1 MSYPITQTKVILPRR
16 HQHLLSRHRLLS
28 MLDDLLD
35 FRLALIA
42 APAGY
47 GKTTLLVDLADKVE
61 YPVCWLSLD
70 PLDNDPVRFI
80 NYFVAAIQQ
89 KLPDFGGPS
98 RSLLDNLD
106 VSDLELEQVIQTI
119 INDLYDHVQ
128 EHFILVLDDFHLID
142 SNPDINQFINRFIQD
157 MDENCHLVI
166 ATRSLLG
173 LPDLPLMIGRSQV
186 TGLSF
191 EELAFLPEEIKG
203 LYQLKYQ
210 QLISDQEIERILDE
224 SEGWIT
230 GLLLTAETAQ
240 QGVTDQGRAARAAG
254 IDIYDYL
261 ASQVLDQQTPEMQQF
276 LLHTA
281 VMEEFNEKLCRQA
294 LGEAEGDH
302 SYGELIQY
310 LLQKNLFI
318 QPVESGGTWLRYH
331 HLFRDFLQQHFQE
344 QYPGQANELLIKLVD
359 VYRDN
364 QWYEKAYVACQK
376 IDDDQLTAEY
386 LESVSAALVHRGQ
399 LSMLKSWL
407 DDLSP
412 VLIEKN
418 PGLLGNLGA
427 LTSMGGDSESGL
439 AMLNRA
445 LKIIPT
451 ATDPTVHPRLLI
463 RRATCHRFIGSYQLG
478 LEDAQRALDLSE
490 KIEDSR
496 ILVPMA
502 ESELGLNLLG
512 LGLIQEAKELLER
525 SLRSYLGQNDQR
537 NAAFVQ
543 MDLGLMEMNEGNYQS
558 ARSLYTQAFQL
569 WEKQG
574 NFNQLVG
581 MSNNLGVLDH
591 LTGDYLEAF
600 NWFSRALEYA
610 RQSSNLRESAYT
622 RASLADLALDL
633 GALPRAEVYI
643 NESLIIAE
651 QIEDTYS
658 QIFLEGYLQL
668 SKAALARSRGD
679 YRSARQHLEAVSS
692 RVRENPSSPEMGRY
706 HLVCGQLLF
715 EENRM
720 DLAQDE
726 FRAALEIFKNN
737 NLPVESCLAQLH
749 QAGID
754 CLGEKLPEA
763 ALILKSVQEMI
774 QDLGTIHPLI
784 PALSNQEELLTC
796 LEEHLPQEPF
806 TRDLVREVSAFKAR
820 LPSLL
825 DKLEFNFLP
834 VDISQQPLLDITAM
848 GRVSVKIRGE
858 LITVPEWTKQKTVRE
873 LFFYLLSYPEGASR
887 DEICLEF
894 WPDSTAEQL
903 KKQFKNALYRLR
915 RAVGTDTILYHQPTR
930 LYHFNRQLDYRYDV
944 EDFYKSLDLA
954 AAESNQE
961 RKVQILREAADIYQ
975 HPFAPSLEGI
985 WSEPVRYRLH
995 LDYEQ
1000 AMLTIAEGQF
1010 SHGNPESA
1018 LESIEELLAAVPD
1031 QEAAWRLAM
1040 RAHALKGDRSGIERT
1055 YQRCRQALAQDL
1067 DVEPSQDTYAL
1078 YQELMS

>member
-1 MSYPITQTKVILPRR
+1 MSYPITQTKVIMPRR

-35 FRLALIA
+35 FRLALIG

-70 PLDNDPVRFI
+70 PLDNDPIRFI
-80 NYFVAAIQQ
+80 NYFAAAIQH
-89 KLPDFGGPS
+89 KFPDFGGPS

-106 VSDLELEQVIQTI
+106 VSNLELEQVLQTI

-128 EHFILVLDDFHLID
+128 EHFVLVLDDFHLID
-142 SNPDINQFINRFIQD
+142 SNPDINQFINRFTQD

-210 QLISDQEIERILDE
+210 QLISDQDIERILDE

-230 GLLLTAETAQ
+230 GLLLTAETTQ

-261 ASQVLDQQTPEMQQF
+261 ACQVLDQQTPEMQEF
-276 LLHTA
+276 LLRTA
-281 VMEEFNEKLCRQA
+281 LMEEFNEKLCQQV

-302 SYGELIQY
+302 SYGELIQH
-310 LLQKNLFI
+310 LLQKNLFV

-331 HLFRDFLQQHFQE
+331 HLFRDFLQQHFQKHH
-344 QYPGQANELLIKLVD
+344 PDQAEELLIKLVD
-359 VYRDN
+359 VYRDY
-364 QWYEKAYVACQK
+364 QWYEKAYVACQQLG
-376 IDDDQLTAEY
+376 DDQRTADY

-427 LTSMGGDSESGL
+427 ITSMTGDPESGL
-439 AMLNRA
+439 AMLNCA
-445 LKIIPT
+445 LNMMPT
-451 ATDPTVHPRLLI
+451 KTDTVVYPRLLI

-478 LEDAQRALDLSE
+478 LEDAQRALDLSD
-490 KIEDSR
+490 KIEDGK

-502 ESELGLNLLG
+502 ESEIGLNMLG
-512 LGLIQEAKELLER
+512 LGLKQEAKELLER

-543 MDLGLMEMNEGNYQS
+543 MDLGLMEMEEGKYTAARFLYQ
-558 ARSLYTQAFQL
+558 QAFQL
-569 WEKQG
+569 WEELG

-581 MSNNLGVLDH
+581 LSNNLGVLDH

-600 NWFSRALEYA
+600 SWFSRALEYA
-610 RQSSNLRESAYT
+610 RQSSNLRESAYIL
-622 RASLADLALDL
+622 ASLADLALDL
-633 GALPRAEVYI
+633 GALPRAEIYI

-651 QIEDTYS
+651 QIEDAYS
-658 QIFLEGYLQL
+658 KIYLEGYLQL
-668 SKAALARSRGD
+668 SMAALARSRGEFK
-679 YRSARQHLEAVSS
+679 SAKEHLDAVSY

-706 HLVCGQLLF
+706 HLAHGQLLF

-726 FRAALEIFKNN
+726 FRAALEIFSNN
-737 NLPVESCLAQLH
+737 NLPVESCLTQLH

-754 CLGEKLPEA
+754 CLGGNLPEA
-763 ALILKSVQEMI
+763 AHIMNSVQEKI
-774 QDLGTIHPLI
+774 QDLGTIHPLV
-784 PALSNQEELLTC
+784 PTFSNQPELLTC

-806 TRDLVREVSAFKAR
+806 IRDLVREVSAFKAR
-820 LPSLL
+820 LPNLL
-825 DKLEFNFLP
+825 EKLGLNFLP
-834 VDISQQPLLDITAM
+834 IAISQQPLLDIAAM

-887 DEICLEF
+887 EEICLEF
-894 WPDSTAEQL
+894 WPDSQPEQL

-930 LYHFNRQLDYRYDV
+930 LYHFNRQIEYRYDV

-954 AAESNQE
+954 DVETNPE
-961 RKVQILREAADIYQ
+961 RKVQLLRKAADLYQ

-995 LDYEQ
+995 LDYER

-1018 LESIEELLAAVPD
+1018 LESIEELLVAVPD

-1067 DVEPSQDTYAL
+1067 DVEPSQDTFAL